1 MMTTCIKYKHK
12 FSSFDMILL
21 TLEAPSGFTRLFF
34 VVSEISWTEKEN
46 QKADGRICGGL
57 EED

>member
-1 MMTTCIKYKHK
+1 
-12 FSSFDMILL
+12 MILL

>member
-1 MMTTCIKYKHK
+1 
-12 FSSFDMILL
+12 MILL

-46 QKADGRICGGL
+46 QKADGRICGVG
-57 EED
+57 